1 MLIIIVWR
9 SGSCWIII
17 TIIITIIIIIIILLI
32 IVWRSGGL
40 TVTSLLPPRH
50 KTFLFLVLC
59 TELVQIVPMLV
70 YNICTRYDQGEENSE
85 LKLLTP
91 ICQ

>member
-1 MLIIIVWR
+1 ML
-9 SGSCWIII
+9 CI
-17 TIIITIIIIIIILLI
+17 TIIITIIVIIIILLI
-32 IVWRSGGL
+32 IVWRSGRL
-40 TVTSLLPPRH
+40 TMTSLLPPRH
-50 KTFLFLVLC
+50 KTFLFLVLLC